1 MDGAE
6 DNMLLSVLF
15 QKGSFVTLSTNYDKL
30 AKLKICRDFP
40 VSAFNL
46 PITVLQLQM
55 FTATVSTGA

>member
-1 MDGAE
+1 
-6 DNMLLSVLF
+6 MLLSVLF